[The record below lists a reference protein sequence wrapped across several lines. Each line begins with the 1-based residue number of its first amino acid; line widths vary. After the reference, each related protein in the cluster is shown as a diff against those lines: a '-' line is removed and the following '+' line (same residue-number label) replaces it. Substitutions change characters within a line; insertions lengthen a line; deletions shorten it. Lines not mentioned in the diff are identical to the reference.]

1 MAGTIKDDPSQCM
14 KCGFCMSACPIYR
27 LDHIESHVARGRNIL
42 VQNQDKQNLL
52 KEKIFEDALYY
63 CLLCGRCEAV
73 CPAGITSSAITI
85 NARRDLAAVKGQA
98 LMKRLIFRVILKNR
112 NLMAS
117 LARAAASIPGFS
129 SRKDGT
135 ARHFPDF
142 VSGILH
148 GILHGMKAPRFR
160 VPFLS
165 KRVDE
170 LTLPP
175 AGVEVKGKVAVFAGC
190 LFEFFLVDAG
200 EKMISILAEAGYE
213 VFFPK
218 QQTCCGLPACA
229 SGDFNTAKEMA
240 ARNLTLLAGY
250 DHIIVGCASCG
261 STLRQYGNWLKG
273 DTKYEEAASL
283 GNRVKDFSVFIK
295 DHLKPK
301 NDVPENIKVT
311 YHDPCHLRWKQGVS
325 AEPREILKQL
335 QGVEY
340 IEMEG
345 ADNCCGLGGSFGITH
360 PEASRAIQLK
370 KIESVIKSGAD
381 VVVTSCPGCMI
392 QLMDGLSR
400 CGSPI
405 RVMHMSD
412 IVQTRGKAGAKNT
425 GS

>member
-14 KCGFCMSACPIYR
+14 KCGFCMSACPVYK

-42 VQNQDKQNLL
+42 VQNQDTQNLVQ
-52 KEKIFEDALYY
+52 EKIYEESLYF

-85 NARRDLAAVKGQA
+85 NARRDLAAVKGQT
-98 LMKRLIFRVILKNR
+98 LIKRLIFRGILKNR
-112 NLMAS
+112 NVMAL

-129 SRKDGT
+129 SRKDGA

-142 VSGILH
+142 VS

-165 KRVDE
+165 RRTNE

-175 AGVEVKGKVAVFAGC
+175 SGVEVKGKVAVFAGC
-190 LFEFFLVDAG
+190 LFEFFLPDAG
-200 EKMISILAEAGYE
+200 EKMVSILAAAGYE

-229 SGDFNTAKEMA
+229 SGDFESAKEMA
-240 ARNLTLLAGY
+240 LRNVTLLAGY

-273 DTKYEEAASL
+273 HSKYEDAVSL
-283 GNRVKDFSVFIK
+283 DNRVKDFSVFIK
-295 DHLKPK
+295 DHLMPR
-301 NDVPENIKVT
+301 DEASENIKVT
-311 YHDPCHLRWKQGVS
+311 YHDPCHLKWKQGVG
-325 AEPREILKQL
+325 AEPREILKEL
-335 QGVEY
+335 KGVQY

-345 ADNCCGLGGSFGITH
+345 AENCCGLGGSFGITH
-360 PEASRAIQLK
+360 PEESRAIQSK
-370 KIESVIKSGAD
+370 KIESIINTGAD
-381 VVVTSCPGCMI
+381 IVVTSCPGCMI

-400 CGSPI
+400 HGSSI
-405 RVMHMSD
+405 RVMHMSEL
-412 IVQTRGKAGAKNT
+412 VQTRSKAGTNQS
-425 GS
+425 GF